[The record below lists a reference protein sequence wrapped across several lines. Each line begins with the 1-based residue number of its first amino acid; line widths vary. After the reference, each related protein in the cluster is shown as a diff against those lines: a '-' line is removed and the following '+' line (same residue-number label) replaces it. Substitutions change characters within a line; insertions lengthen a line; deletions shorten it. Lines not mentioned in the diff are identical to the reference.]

1 MGADAPL
8 QTAERKEW
16 DTVDILSDPGA
27 FDGDCQDVVEL
38 VTEYLEG
45 TLPAGV
51 RPAFEAHLR
60 ECPDCVEI
68 VEQFRATIAA
78 VGAVHHPSLPSSTQ
92 RRLVDAFRDLIRR
105 PGDAAGDDPGG

>member
-1 MGADAPL
+1 MKACREIRPL
-8 QTAERKEW
+8 LEW
-16 DTVDILSDPGA
+16 LA
-27 FDGDCQDVVEL
+27 AGD
-38 VTEYLEG
+38 LEDDRRQ
-45 TLPAGV
+45 LA
-51 RPAFEAHLR
+51 EAHLR